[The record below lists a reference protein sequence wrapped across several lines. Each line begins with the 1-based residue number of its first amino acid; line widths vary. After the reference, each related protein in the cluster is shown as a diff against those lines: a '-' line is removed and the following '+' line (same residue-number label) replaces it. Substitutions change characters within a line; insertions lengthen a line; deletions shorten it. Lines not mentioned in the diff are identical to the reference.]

1 MEQLRGASLAL
12 FMEQT
17 LTPQRRILV
26 VEDHLI
32 LAMQTASVLTNMG
45 CQVVGPVMSLSDAIA
60 VVGLQPIDAAVLDFD
75 IGGEPVSPLARLLDE
90 SGTPYIICT
99 GTPEQA
105 LDALD
110 LSPDRIMEKPVFRP
124 RLEERL
130 RTLIHA

>member
-1 MEQLRGASLAL
+1 MEQAPA
-12 FMEQT
+12 
-17 LTPQRRILV
+17 PQQRILV

-32 LAMQTASVLTNMG
+32 LAMQTASVLTGMG
-45 CQVVGPVMSLSDAIA
+45 CHVVGPITSLSDAIT
-60 VVGLQPIDAAVLDFD
+60 VMGLHAIDAAVLDFD

-105 LDALD
+105 LGALN
-110 LSPDRIMEKPVFRP
+110 LPPDRIMEKPVFRP

-130 RTLIHA
+130 RTLLLA